1 MCHGILRISE
11 LHVIFVPSPPAESYR
26 YSEAPGAETY
36 AAVDTESLI
45 NISTVLTVWFLQRHK
60 SAYRLHILSIQLH
73 TIKSTAKL

>member
-45 NISTVLTVWFLQRHK
+45 NISTVLTV
-60 SAYRLHILSIQLH
+60 
-73 TIKSTAKL
+73 